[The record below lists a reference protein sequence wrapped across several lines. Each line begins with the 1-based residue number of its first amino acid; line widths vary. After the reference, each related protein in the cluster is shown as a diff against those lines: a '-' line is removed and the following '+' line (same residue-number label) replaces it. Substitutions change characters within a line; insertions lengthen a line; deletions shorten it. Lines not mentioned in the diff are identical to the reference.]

1 MVPGIILISEHLEK
15 NFEKCKKMAIF
26 AQPNRDLVQP
36 SGIIGNY
43 FLLFH

>member
-15 NFEKCKKMAIF
+15 NFAKYKKIAIL
-26 AQPNRDLVQP
+26 AQPNRDFVQP